1 MSTTACC
8 PPPPLP
14 LHRPWLRR
22 LLQDWR
28 DGLAARRAAARPAP
42 QADYGDL
49 AHLSEQT
56 LRDIGAPDWVHERE
70 RGAALWQLERV
81 RW

>member
-1 MSTTACC
+1 MTTATCH
-8 PPPPLP
+8 PATPVP

-22 LLQDWR
+22 VFAD
-28 DGLAARRAAARPAP
+28 LAERWQRRAAPESV
-42 QADYGDL
+42 DYADL

-56 LRDIGAPDWVHERE
+56 LRDIGAPDWVHERD
-70 RGAALWQLERV
+70 RAALMSQLDRV